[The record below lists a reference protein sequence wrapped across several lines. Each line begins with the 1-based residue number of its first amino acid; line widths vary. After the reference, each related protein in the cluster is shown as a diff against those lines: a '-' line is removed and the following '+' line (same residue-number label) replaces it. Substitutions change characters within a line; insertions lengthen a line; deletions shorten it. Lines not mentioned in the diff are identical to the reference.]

1 MPDTTADRPTPR
13 RVRKPKPAS
22 PDRWLFPLAAL
33 FAAATVPLWLVL
45 REGGLAYATWHG
57 HELLFGYALAVA
69 AGFLVTRAG
78 PVGTGLLL
86 ASWLAARLAA
96 AIPDGLLS
104 VLAGLSFPA
113 MVLALAAP
121 PLWRGAKRWE
131 NRIVPL
137 LLTALLALDALWWL
151 GALRLD
157 TPLGPELQGRALLA
171 TLDLFALLMLII
183 GGRVLP
189 AAMGGYLERR
199 GIARRDH
206 VRRGYELPLA
216 GLILAAVLLDLAG
229 LGAAAG
235 MFCLAVAAVTLVRV
249 SAWQLHHARG
259 RAELWTLALGYLWL
273 IPALTLKGLA
283 QVGVLA
289 SLPHALHGLTVGALG
304 TLTLVMMGRTAAL
317 RVRRPFGAFRDI
329 IVAALL
335 VGVAAV
341 LRLVAAPALAGRETL
356 LWLAALAW
364 SVAFLILLLR
374 LVRVYH
380 FGGQKGGIA
389 TKSTQGSEGPSA

>member
-1 MPDTTADRPTPR
+1 MPDTNAPPSPPR
-13 RVRKPKPAS
+13 RARRPKPVS

-33 FAAATVPLWLVL
+33 FAAVAVPLWLVL
-45 REGGLAYATWHG
+45 RGNGLAHAAWHG

-78 PVGTGLLL
+78 PLATGLLL

-96 AIPDGLLS
+96 AIPDG
-104 VLAGLSFPA
+104 VLGLVAGLSFPA
-113 MVLALAAP
+113 TVLALAAP

-137 LLTALLALDALWWL
+137 LLTALLAMDALWWL
-151 GALRLD
+151 GALRF
-157 TPLGPELQGRALLA
+157 GPALQERALLA
-171 TLDLFALLMLII
+171 TLDLFALLMLVV

-189 AAMGGYLERR
+189 AAVGGYLERR

-216 GLILAAVLLDLAG
+216 GLMLAAVLLDLAG

-235 MFCLAVAAVTLVRV
+235 AFCLAAALTTLVRV
-249 SAWQLHHARG
+249 SAWQLLHTRA

-273 IPALTLKGLA
+273 IPALALKGLA
-283 QVGVLA
+283 QFGVLS
-289 SLPHALHGLTVGALG
+289 SLAHALHGLTVGALG
-304 TLTLVMMGRTAAL
+304 TLTVVMMGRTAAL
-317 RVRRPFGAFRDI
+317 RVRQPFGAFRD
-329 IVAALL
+329 VVAAALL
-335 VGVAAV
+335 ATTTAV
-341 LRLVAAPALAGRETL
+341 LRLIASPATAGRDTL

-364 SVAFLILLLR
+364 SAAFLILLLR

-380 FGGQKGGIA
+380 RNGRKTG
-389 TKSTQGSEGPSA
+389 

>member
-1 MPDTTADRPTPR
+1 MPR
-13 RVRKPKPAS
+13 RARKPKPAS

-33 FAAATVPLWLVL
+33 FAAVAVPLWLVL
-45 REGGLAYATWHG
+45 REAGFAHATWHG

-78 PVGTGLLL
+78 PWATGLLL

-96 AIPDGLLS
+96 TIPDGAVNL
-104 VLAGLSFPA
+104 VAGLSFPA
-113 MVLALAAP
+113 TVLALAAP

-151 GALRLD
+151 GALRFD
-157 TPLGPELQGRALLA
+157 AGLQARALLG
-171 TLDLFALLMLII
+171 TLDLFALLMLIV

-189 AAMGGYLERR
+189 AAVGGYLERR

-216 GLILAAVLLDLAG
+216 GLMLAAVLLDLAG
-229 LGAAAG
+229 LGTAAG
-235 MFCLAVAAVTLVRV
+235 AFCLAAALTTLVRV
-249 SAWQLHHARG
+249 SAWQLLHTRA

-273 IPALTLKGLA
+273 IPALALKGLA
-283 QVGVLA
+283 QFGVLP
-289 SLPHALHGLTVGALG
+289 SLAHALHGLTVGALG
-304 TLTLVMMGRTAAL
+304 TLTIVMMGRTAAL
-317 RVRRPFGAFRDI
+317 RVRQPFGAFRDVI
-329 IVAALL
+329 TAALL
-335 VGVAAV
+335 VSTAAV
-341 LRLVAAPALAGRETL
+341 LRLVASPAAAGRDTL

-364 SVAFLILLLR
+364 AAAFLLLLRR

-380 FGGQKGGIA
+380 RGGRKAG
-389 TKSTQGSEGPSA
+389 